1 MLPDASP
8 DAAGLCLTP
17 AGFGSGLGCPVKS
30 TTTQEKPQAGEE
42 SVVLARL
49 WVLTESNSQK

>member
-8 DAAGLCLTP
+8 DAAGLCLIP
-17 AGFGSGLGCPVKS
+17 PRFGSELGCSVKS
-30 TTTQEKPQAGEE
+30 TTTQEEPQAEEE

-49 WVLTESNSQK
+49 